1 MLAARVVVTT
11 PVGSRA
17 RLPAGST
24 PRRFPSRQAVSPAR
38 ATAAEGDVSG
48 GGDDAPRSRGR
59 RRVTRRA
66 GSGERARAQRA
77 RMDILRRSTDP
88 PPAPPPPP
96 PPPAPDGRDLFGDDF
111 PFGAPNAPS
120 ARQRRRRAAAA
131 EPAKNAAKKNAAKNA
146 AKKNAAKK
154 NTENPRVRANPSD
167 PRRSDPDPARGSGG
181 WAPAY
186 RAMVAVE
193 GVNDVRAVRAAVHPT
208 LGFAILK
215 GTYDNKAGHHIV
227 PADVIREL
235 SDAVRAGG
243 RVVVL
248 TDADVAG
255 RQLRSRIVQ
264 QVPGAW
270 HAFLGAHETTAERDT
285 KHHKAGNVGVEH
297 AAPEAIRKALNLAR
311 PAASEGGSSGTSRS
325 AFDKARVAE
334 WGLCAAPGEAAP
346 DEKWRAFGGV
356 RARRR
361 LVGERL
367 GVGDCDAK
375 QLIRQLN
382 LFFEEEEVARAMD
395 ALPGEGEPVP
405 EKTTDGMADRAR
417 GSGTDDEPEF
427 DVYAYVPPGQAPP
440 GFR

>member
-1 MLAARVVVTT
+1 MARHHSPAATAPSRDAFGMLAARVVVTT

-17 RLPAGST
+17 HPPAGST
-24 PRRFPSRQAVSPAR
+24 RRHFPTVSVSR

-77 RMDILRRSTDP
+77 RMDTLRRSTDP
-88 PPAPPPPP
+88 PPPPPP
-96 PPPAPDGRDLFGDDF
+96 PPPAPDGRDLFADDF
-111 PFGAPNAPS
+111 PFGAPHAPS
-120 ARQRRRRAAAA
+120 ARRQRRRATANRDDDKTTK
-131 EPAKNAAKKNAAKNA
+131 PAKKTTKPP
-146 AKKNAAKK
+146 
-154 NTENPRVRANPSD
+154 E
-167 PRRSDPDPARGSGG
+167 RRPEWSDPDAASL
-181 WAPAY
+181 ATPAY
-186 RAMVAVE
+186 DVLIAVE
-193 GVNDVRAVRAAVHPT
+193 GVNDVRAVRAAVRPT
-208 LGFAILK
+208 LGFAVLK
-215 GTYDNKAGHHIV
+215 GTYDNKSGHHVV

-255 RQLRSRIVQ
+255 RQLRSRVVQ

-270 HAFLGAHETTAERDT
+270 HAFLGAHETTAARDT

-297 AAPEAIRKALNLAR
+297 ATPEAIRRALDRSR
-311 PAASEGGSSGTSRS
+311 PAASEGGSSGVSRA
-325 AFDKARVAE
+325 AFDKSRLAE

-346 DEKWRAFGGV
+346 EDRWRAFGGV
-356 RARRR
+356 AARRR

-382 LFFEEEEVARAMD
+382 LFFEEEEVAEAID
-395 ALPGEGEPVP
+395 ALPGEGEPIP
-405 EKTTDGMADRAR
+405 EKMTDGRADRAPGR
-417 GSGTDDEPEF
+417 GGDEEPEF
-427 DVYAYVPPGQAPP
+427 DLYAYVPPGQAPP

>member
-131 EPAKNAAKKNAAKNA
+131 EPAKNAAKNA

-154 NTENPRVRANPSD
+154 NTENPRVRANPLD
-167 PRRSDPDPARGSGG
+167 PRRSDPDPARGFGG
-181 WAPAY
+181 RAPAY

-215 GTYDNKAGHHIV
+215 STYDNKAGHHVV

-297 AAPEAIRKALNLAR
+297 AAPEAIRRALNLAR

-325 AFDKARVAE
+325 AFDKARLAE

-417 GSGTDDEPEF
+417 GPGGDDEPEF
-427 DVYAYVPPGQAPP
+427 DMYAYVPPGQAPP